1 MLSFALSS
9 KSSFTRWYHLFLPC
23 SLGNVVLIEV
33 FVSGIV
39 SAHILYLDACRLDSL
54 KSLPSRRVVVEESPN
69 GVDAFLVEIG
79 NGSMDI
85 THGVQNDGRR
95 NGFFPFHRKKR
106 KKIYKAL
113 KDAVRSIIRFSCYH
127 GNILR
132 SDCALECLVVPKF
145 IPSCSIGKADGRI
158 LSSSYL
164 VANMTEIGT

>member
-1 MLSFALSS
+1 M
-9 KSSFTRWYHLFLPC
+9 PC

-69 GVDAFLVEIG
+69 GVNAFLVEIG

-95 NGFFPFHRKKR
+95 NDFFPFHRE
-106 KKIYKAL
+106 
-113 KDAVRSIIRFSCYH
+113 KDKEVHNPLENAQRGVVRLSCNH

-132 SDCALECLVVPKF
+132 SDCAFECLVVPKL
-145 IPSCSIGKADGRI
+145 IPSYTIGKANGGVF
-158 LSSSYL
+158 SSSYL
-164 VANMTEIGT
+164 IANVMEIGACHGKVYLAYLSEIALQM